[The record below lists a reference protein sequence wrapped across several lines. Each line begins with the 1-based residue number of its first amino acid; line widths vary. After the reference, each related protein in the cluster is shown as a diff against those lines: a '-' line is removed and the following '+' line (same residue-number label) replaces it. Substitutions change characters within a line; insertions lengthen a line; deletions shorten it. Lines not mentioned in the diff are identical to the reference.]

1 MMALLTTLDSA
12 QALAGSTFEARIGGA
27 AVPLVLDAV
36 TPLGHGLRADGE
48 SFSLSFSGPA
58 APALAQGTV
67 VLAAAG
73 EAGEGMPVFL
83 VPVGRQGERMLYEAV
98 FN

>member
-1 MMALLTTLDSA
+1 MLTTLESA
-12 QALAGSTFEARIGGA
+12 KACTGSTFEARTGGVV
-27 AVPLVLDAV
+27 VPLVLDAV
-36 TPLGHGLRADGE
+36 TPLGQGLREDGE

-67 VLAAAG
+67 ALAPVG
-73 EAGEGMPVFL
+73 EKGEGTPVFL
-83 VPVGRQGERMLYEAV
+83 VPVGRQGERMLYEAI

>member
-1 MMALLTTLDSA
+1 MLTTLETA
-12 QALAGSTFEARIGGA
+12 QACAGSAFEARTGG
-27 AVPLVLDAV
+27 VVVRLVLDAV
-36 TPLGHGLRADGE
+36 TPLGQGLREGE

-58 APALAQGTV
+58 AQALSQGTV
-67 VLAAAG
+67 ALVPAG
-73 EAGEGMPVFL
+73 DESEGMPVFL